1 MFRRVVA
8 GYDRFQVDTYVRWA
22 EDELATAAR
31 EREHL
36 LARHLKTWADLE
48 EARQLLSHSSGGGEF
63 LQLSRRIGTMLAAA
77 ADEAE
82 RIRAEATSARAH
94 AAGQATRT
102 VARAEK
108 ASRRRRGRGG
118 TTGRRGGHRGWRT
131 RPPEPVASSTTPS
144 RPAGRSVPQAEA
156 RLEKARAVEQRAAE
170 HADHLHRQAAEA
182 GSAARLQARDEIVR
196 MLGTAR
202 EQRRRADDEAASIR
216 ERLDRD
222 AATRRSALLADVAA
236 LEHRCAALNAE
247 AALLARRPVA
257 ADPSTGRTDAHPAG
271 SRCGSGG
278 GPGRCARADL
288 RDLSSRRSQTMRSC
302 TCTSCGAAWVIAVTS
317 ATAMSS
323 RSSMVSAWVVPTP
336 GMSITQWSPSL
347 TAVAV

>member
-1 MFRRVVA
+1 MTAELDAVDGSAHPALETERGAVPPERQHPNVSGDLPSILEAAPMFRRVVA

-82 RIRAEATSARAH
+82 RIRAEASSARAH

-108 ASRRRRGRGG
+108 ALADAEAAARRLVTEAVTRLEKATAEARRIIDLAEENGREI
-118 TTGRRGGHRGWRT
+118 R
-131 RPPEPVASSTTPS
+131 A
-144 RPAGRSVPQAEA
+144 AAEA
-156 RLEKARAVEQRAAE
+156 RLERARAVEQRAAE
-170 HADHLHRQAAEA
+170 DADHIRRQAAEA

-196 MLGTAR
+196 MLATAR
-202 EQRRRADDEAASIR
+202 EQRRRSDAEATSSAS
-216 ERLDRD
+216 
-222 AATRRSALLADVAA
+222 AWTATPRHAGRRS
-236 LEHRCAALNAE
+236 
-247 AALLARRPVA
+247 
-257 ADPSTGRTDAHPAG
+257 SRT
-271 SRCGSGG
+271 
-278 GPGRCARADL
+278 
-288 RDLSSRRSQTMRSC
+288 
-302 TCTSCGAAWVIAVTS
+302 
-317 ATAMSS
+317 
-323 RSSMVSAWVVPTP
+323 
-336 GMSITQWSPSL
+336 
-347 TAVAV
+347 